1 MDRLVTGKAPVS
13 DPILLNLLN
22 LPCNPNKATEKDL
35 VLTAAMMEKL
45 RKAAEAQSELVENMF
60 HTKIFEI
67 CQSLSAN
74 QYSLYHST
82 KPHVTSQF
90 HAISKLSF
98 HVTKS
103 GIVVELS
110 MLLRKKESSSVKSF
124 EDYARFFYYVIMKSA
139 VPYKRF
145 DIVTD
150 RYFSER
156 FRYKRVTVMLLYY
169 PLVILTL

>member
-22 LPCNPNKATEKDL
+22 LPGNPNKATEKDL

-67 CQSLSAN
+67 CLSAN

-82 KPHVTSQF
+82 KPHVTCQC

-103 GIVVELS
+103 GIVIELS

-124 EDYARFFYYVIMKSA
+124 EDYARFFLSCHNEIS
-139 VPYKRF
+139 
-145 DIVTD
+145 
-150 RYFSER
+150 S
-156 FRYKRVTVMLLYY
+156 
-169 PLVILTL
+169 TLQKI